1 MDISNR
7 NNERLFILRGAGGG
21 GGGGGGVTGGVASLR
36 TCDWVN
42 VPSFPSPPL
51 PI

>member
-7 NNERLFILRGAGGG
+7 NNERLFILRGAGG

-42 VPSFPSPPL
+42 VPSFPSPPP